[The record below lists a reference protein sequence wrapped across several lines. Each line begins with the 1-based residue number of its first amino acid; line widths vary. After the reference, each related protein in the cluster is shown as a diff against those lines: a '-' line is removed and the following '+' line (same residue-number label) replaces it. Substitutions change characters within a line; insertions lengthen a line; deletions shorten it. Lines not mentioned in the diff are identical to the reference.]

1 MSSTSTRSDYA
12 INSKKPRFLNF
23 FENSVL
29 INTTLG
35 FSFVAVC
42 GVCVALIALIAQQV
56 LTPKPIY
63 YVPGALN
70 AGYAKPN
77 EIPKGSIIGF
87 ATSWTLNRM
96 NFSPETIKEVHDRA
110 KKYMAPKLLSQSI
123 GVFES
128 ELSSVT
134 KSSISS
140 FYSLNNDPILNE
152 GDDVLSVAL
161 EGNHG
166 LYMGKTNI
174 KTSHLKVT
182 VFMQRVPPTELNP
195 YGLLVSK
202 IEKNEEVTYD

>member
-1 MSSTSTRSDYA
+1 MSNISTRTDYA
-12 INSKKPRFLNF
+12 VSAKKPRFLNF
-23 FENSVL
+23 FENSIL

-42 GVCVALIALIAQQV
+42 GVCVALIALVSQQV

-87 ATSWTLNRM
+87 ATSWALNRM
-96 NFSPETIKEVHDRA
+96 NFSPETIQEVHEHA
-110 KKYMAPKLLSQSI
+110 KKFMAPELLSQSI
-123 GVFES
+123 GIFDD
-128 ELSSVT
+128 ELRSVT

-140 FYSLNNDPILNE
+140 FFSLNNDPILKDT
-152 GDDVLSVAL
+152 DDTLSVVL
-161 EGNHG
+161 KGSHG

-174 KTSHLKVT
+174 KTSQLKIT
-182 VFMQRVPPTELNP
+182 VFMQRVAPTELNP
-195 YGLLVSK
+195 YGLMVSN
-202 IEKNEEVTYD
+202 IEKSEEVSYD